1 MVARFRAGTSETG
14 RPNTGDR
21 QAIGRT
27 LDWSRINADPTSFE
41 GLPSPPPSSLP
52 TETSRPR
59 WSRLSL
65 IAGVLAVP
73 SLVLVLLLPGWLFQR
88 MVAFEMEDLGPV
100 FLTLVIAIW
109 TGFVGAIFGGLA
121 VRRLQGTDPG
131 KRGRGWAVLATAG
144 SRGLL
149 MVVGG
154 ALGSVVLGRG
164 GVEGGDPEFLLPR
177 WIAGFAATLLLAG
190 AYVRSR
196 IRGARKPRKGRGW
209 WAFGGGLL
217 LHLLLIA
224 ALPFSLFQAFV
235 TFRPEVVRGGG
246 QNRRYE
252 GPKQPGLYAQREL
265 RLERSDSGKT
275 TVIVRLWENGKARE
289 LSRRDVT
296 GAADLEWLLIVPP
309 GDSGALTLRWSRPET
324 TTPEEWPLALPAGA
338 DVAPVLEPRI
348 LRIEPGSRTRLWLFQ
363 DFERTTPW
371 PEDATPDRAIEVQL
385 EAAPVP

>member
-1 MVARFRAGTSETG
+1 M
-14 RPNTGDR
+14 
-21 QAIGRT
+21 
-27 LDWSRINADPTSFE
+27 
-41 GLPSPPPSSLP
+41 
-52 TETSRPR
+52 
-59 WSRLSL
+59 
-65 IAGVLAVP
+65 LAVP
-73 SLVLVLLLPGWLFQR
+73 SFFLVLILPGWLFQR
-88 MVAFEMEDLGPV
+88 MVAFEMQDLGPV
-100 FLTLVIAIW
+100 FLALFIAVW
-109 TGFVGAIFGGLA
+109 TGFLGAVFGGLA
-121 VRRLQGTDPG
+121 VRRLQGPDPG

-190 AYVRSR
+190 TYVRHR

-217 LHLLLIA
+217 MHLVLIA
-224 ALPFSLFQAFV
+224 ALPVSLFQAFV

-275 TVIVRLWENGKARE
+275 TVVVRIWQDGKARE
-289 LSRRDVT
+289 LGRREVT
-296 GAADLEWLLIVPP
+296 GAAVLEWLLIVPS
-309 GDSGALTLRWSRPET
+309 GDSKALALRWSQPAAP
-324 TTPEEWPLALPAGA
+324 TPEEWPLALPGGA
-338 DVAPVLEPRI
+338 DLAPVLEPRI
-348 LRIEPGSRTRLWLFQ
+348 LTIEPGSRTRLWLFQ
-363 DFERTTPW
+363 DFDRSTPW
-371 PEDATPDRAIEVQL
+371 PPEATPDRAVEVLL
-385 EAAPVP
+385 EAGPAP